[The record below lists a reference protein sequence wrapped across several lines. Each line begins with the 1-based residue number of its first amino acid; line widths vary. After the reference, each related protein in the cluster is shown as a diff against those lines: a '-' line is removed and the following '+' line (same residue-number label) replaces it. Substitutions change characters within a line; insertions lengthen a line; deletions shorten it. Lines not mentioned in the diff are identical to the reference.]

1 MKPNE
6 AIREAAQLTVN
17 IPSRILTSIRE
28 RLLSEQKNLKERK
41 RRLKKEDPFTDHA
54 RTTDNAAIDT
64 DVNEQVGHERV
75 MGIQNEVDKMLIRV
89 RKALSAIKVGKY
101 GICTNCNRMIDTNRL
116 AINPTAEY
124 CMDCATKLEKTSED

>member
-6 AIREAAQLTVN
+6 ALREAAQMTVA
-17 IPSRILTSIRE
+17 IPSRIMSSIRE
-28 RLLSEQKNLKERK
+28 HLLREQQNLKDRK
-41 RRLKKEDPFTDHA
+41 KRLKKEDPFADSA

-89 RKALSAIKVGKY
+89 RKALSAIKFGKY
-101 GICTNCNRMIDTNRL
+101 GICTNCSRMIDTSRL

-124 CMDCATKLEKTSED
+124 CMDCATKLENTTEE